1 MQTNS
6 ERSRLTKGII
16 TTIIIMGIFII
27 AFAWWTY
34 PRTILS
40 LPVSFT
46 VGASTQEKVFE
57 VPALDDSVQVQ
68 VKINN
73 GASLWQASILGD
85 NSTTIW
91 SHQKAQSEQ
100 TVYSSEYFS
109 LASGNYTLVFAT
121 IGAGSLDAQIEVEAK
136 GGFW

>member
-1 MQTNS
+1 MQINS
-6 ERSRLTKGII
+6 ERSRFSKGII
-16 TTIIIMGIFII
+16 TTIIIISIFII

-34 PRTILS
+34 PRTVLS
-40 LPVSFT
+40 FPVSFT
-46 VGASTQEKVFE
+46 VGASTQEKAFE

-73 GASLWQASILGD
+73 GASLWQASIVGN

-91 SHQKAQSEQ
+91 SHQKAQSDH

-109 LASGNYTLVFAT
+109 LGSGNYTFVFTT
-121 IGAGSLDAQIEVEAK
+121 IGAGSLDAQIELEAK